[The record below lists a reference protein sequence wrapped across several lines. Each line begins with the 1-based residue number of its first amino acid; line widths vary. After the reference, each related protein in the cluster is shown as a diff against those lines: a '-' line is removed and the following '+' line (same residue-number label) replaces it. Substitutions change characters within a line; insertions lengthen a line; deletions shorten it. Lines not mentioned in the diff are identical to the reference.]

1 MGWDLRDVRCVGVVA
16 HHREVCHC
24 ILERADFTEANAHDI
39 SGLTVTF
46 RGPTGGY
53 DGGDACLPE
62 WSDDTKKLPFEGESR
77 A

>member
-1 MGWDLRDVRCVGVVA
+1 MGWDLRDVRCVFFFGGVVA
-16 HHREVCHC
+16 HREVCHC

-46 RGPTGGY
+46 PRDPEGM

-62 WSDDTKKLPFEGESR
+62 WSDEKKILAF
-77 A
+77 